1 MPTPNPSPAE
11 LACQTWLLACE
22 AGMVMWMR
30 GLVLMGGGAQAERE
44 GQRMVSEKLTA
55 GMTLLPAL
63 IGNGL
68 PASPEALGARAV
80 EHYAKPVRANRKRL
94 ARKG

>member
-1 MPTPNPSPAE
+1 MSAPDPTPAE

-30 GLVLMGGGAQAERE
+30 SLVLMGGGARAERE
-44 GQRMVSEKLTA
+44 GQRMVSEKVTA
-55 GMTLLPAL
+55 GMTLLPAML
-63 IGNGL
+63 GNGL

-80 EHYAKPVRANRKRL
+80 EHYARPVRANRKRL
-94 ARKG
+94 MRKG